1 MEKLYGGIE
10 AGGTKF
16 VCAIGSGPNNIY
28 DEIRFPTTTPD
39 ETIDKCIDYF
49 RSQISKNDLH
59 SIGIGSFGPLDLRVN
74 SATYGFITLTTKLGW
89 SNTDFVGKL
98 KGALNIP
105 IIIDTDV
112 NAAALGEYYW
122 GAGGN
127 LSDFVYLTIGTGI
140 GGGAIVNGKLLHGFN
155 HPEMGHILIPND
167 KRIDL
172 FHSICNFHQ
181 NCLEGLAS
189 GPALEKHW
197 GMKSEKI
204 SNNHEAWD
212 LQADF
217 LAKAIM
223 NYILILAPKR
233 IILGG
238 GVMEQKQLFPIIRNK
253 VKEYLNGYVHLPEVL
268 DHIDDY
274 IVPPKL
280 GNKAGILGAIALA
293 KYYL

>member
-1 MEKLYGGIE
+1 MENIYGGIE
-10 AGGTKF
+10 AGGTKI
-16 VCAIGSGPNNIY
+16 VCAIGSGPDNLY

-39 ETIDKCIDYF
+39 ETIDRCIDYF
-49 RSQISKNDLH
+49 RNQISNNDLH

-74 SATYGFITLTTKLGW
+74 SATYGFITFTNKLGW
-89 SNTDFVGKL
+89 SNTDILGKL
-98 KGALNIP
+98 KSKFNVP
-105 IIIDTDV
+105 IILDTDV

-122 GAGGN
+122 GSGRN

-167 KRIDL
+167 ERNNSFK
-172 FHSICNFHQ
+172 SICNFHQ

-189 GPALEKHW
+189 GPAIEKRW
-197 GMKSEKI
+197 GMKAEKI
-204 SNNHEAWD
+204 LKDHEAWN
-212 LQADF
+212 LQADY
-217 LAKAIM
+217 LAKAIV
-223 NYILILAPKR
+223 NYMLTLAPKR

-253 VKEYLNGYVHLPEVL
+253 VKEYLNEYIHIPEVL
-268 DHIDDY
+268 DHLDDY

-293 KYYL
+293 KYCL